1 MKKLLFI
8 YCLIC
13 STVALAQDT
22 LSGDSLV
29 KDTVNAAAP
38 QKINTALIADATKAD
53 ADSAYAHNDFASAI
67 QLYESL
73 LKEKGE
79 SADVYYNL
87 GNSYYKMDDL
97 AKAILNYERALLLN
111 PGDNDIRFNLEMAR
125 SKTVD
130 KVNPP
135 SEMFFVSWYKSLAN
149 LMGADGWAKCG
160 VGSFVLLLIALALY
174 IFGKQLVLKKAGFI
188 ASVVF
193 LLVVVFANIFAARQK
208 DALVDRKNAII
219 IAPSVTVKSTPN
231 ESGTDL
237 FILHEGRKVGITDN
251 SMKEWKEI
259 RLEDGNVGW
268 VPRHVIEII

>member
-1 MKKLLFI
+1 
-8 YCLIC
+8 
-13 STVALAQDT
+13 
-22 LSGDSLV
+22 
-29 KDTVNAAAP
+29 
-38 QKINTALIADATKAD
+38 
-53 ADSAYAHNDFASAI
+53 
-67 QLYESL
+67 
-73 LKEKGE
+73 
-79 SADVYYNL
+79 
-87 GNSYYKMDDL
+87 
-97 AKAILNYERALLLN
+97 
-111 PGDNDIRFNLEMAR
+111 
-125 SKTVD
+125 
-130 KVNPP
+130 
-135 SEMFFVSWYKSLAN
+135 
-149 LMGADGWAKCG
+149 MGADGWAKCG